1 MLCPYEQYDNDWK
14 IKVQRKKVSEANFLA
29 DFLPIDT
36 FAVYIALVYG
46 MYFIVVKW
54 RPFSLS
60 WGFEAGNVIAMV
72 IW

>member
-46 MYFIVVKW
+46 M
-54 RPFSLS
+54 
-60 WGFEAGNVIAMV
+60 
-72 IW
+72 